1 MPNYGFLG
9 RFDRHDD
16 PAAALALASEAIVKE
31 TVCTAE
37 CSRKFLESCPG
48 RRFAD
53 GVTEELD
60 RLFAAGVIEE
70 RKSINALKTAIDGAI
85 AKLRCRTISQEDAS
99 VYGIQASLPYLKGF
113 VLPICKL
120 EADTDKNWPRH
131 TYAFE

>member
-16 PAAALALASEAIVKE
+16 PAAALVLASEAIMKE
-31 TVCTAE
+31 TGCTPE

-53 GVTEELD
+53 GVTGELD
-60 RLFAAGVIEE
+60 RFFAEGVIEE

-85 AKLRCRTISQEDAS
+85 AKLRRHTISQEDAS
-99 VYGIQASLPYLKGF
+99 VYRIPAGLPYLKGF
-113 VLPICKL
+113 VLPICTLKL
-120 EADTDKNWPRH
+120 DNGVDWPDH